1 MPYILVDPVIGYT
14 SLEQVVAAPTNLKD
28 LPITPGLI
36 VPVTDPVFGPGEA
49 IFMRAGA
56 GIRLGALCMPLPVW
70 DATNQT
76 YQQNAIEVTNTVN
89 LARPGYIYLG
99 NTALTTGQYGWFL
112 MSGVAPVNSTASV
125 AIGVAIGTVAAGQ
138 AGAVAVGKG
147 LNGCVVVAAATA
159 TVVKAG
165 TGAISDNQIFFASGT
180 QGMFAGQ
187 YASGTGVG
195 ASAIVSA
202 VFPDRVTVTVVNS
215 AAISGNV
222 TMTNNNGTIFYN
234 TVSINRMTLNTNLS
248 V

>member
-1 MPYILVDPVIGYT
+1 MTYQVIDGAVGTT
-14 SLEQVVAAPTNLKD
+14 SIDQVVAVPTNLKD
-28 LPITPGLI
+28 LPFVPGYLAK
-36 VPVTDPVFGPGEA
+36 VQDSVFGVGEA
-49 IFMRAGA
+49 VFMRAGA
-56 GIRLGALCMPLPVW
+56 GIRLGGLCMPLPVW
-70 DATNQT
+70 DSTNQV
-76 YQQNAIEVTNTVN
+76 YRMDAIEVTNTAN
-89 LARPGYIYLG
+89 LARPGLVYMG

-112 MSGVAPVNSTASV
+112 TTGIAPINSNASV
-125 AIGVAIGTVAAGQ
+125 AIGVGIGIVAAGQ
-138 AGAVAVGKG
+138 AGATAAGKS
-147 LNGCVVVAAATA
+147 LNGCCVVAAATA

-165 TGAISDNQIFFASGT
+165 VGASGDNTIYFPSGT

-215 AAISGNV
+215 AAIASNV

-234 TVSINRMTLNTNLS
+234 TCAFNRLLLNSGVT